1 MTFWKEKSLQE
12 MNPQEWESLCDGCAR
27 CCLHKLED
35 EDTGEVFYTS
45 VVCQYLDEDRC
56 QCSDYENRNKNV
68 PNCVHLSIDRIEEF
82 HWLPGTCSYRLLSE
96 GKDLPNWHPLV
107 SGRKESVI
115 EAGMSVKGRVIDERF
130 VHPDGYE
137 EQIIVW
143 VDQGADAGQEPGQ

>member
-1 MTFWKEKSLQE
+1 
-12 MNPQEWESLCDGCAR
+12 
-27 CCLHKLED
+27 
-35 EDTGEVFYTS
+35 
-45 VVCQYLDEDRC
+45 
-56 QCSDYENRNKNV
+56 
-68 PNCVHLSIDRIEEF
+68 
-82 HWLPGTCSYRLLSE
+82 
-96 GKDLPNWHPLV
+96 V